1 VSWTQVLEIED
12 KIPLENMSK
21 RVNQEIKL
29 LLQEEAQNQL
39 RNKKQNK
46 KKNRGVSEMGKALNK

>member
-1 VSWTQVLEIED
+1 
-12 KIPLENMSK
+12 MSK
-21 RVNQEIKL
+21 PVNQEIKL

>member
-1 VSWTQVLEIED
+1 
-12 KIPLENMSK
+12 MSK